1 MRYHNLNHIG
11 ASYLICFRKLYN
23 LAIYAFV
30 LFQRILREIY
40 MKALYKQSKLKMSI
54 KALHQSTK

>member
-1 MRYHNLNHIG
+1 MIEK
-11 ASYLICFRKLYN
+11 IIQ

-40 MKALYKQSKLKMSI
+40 TKALYKQSTLKMSI
-54 KALHQSTK
+54 KALHQST